1 MEQMRISSYC
11 GGFTLYE
18 FMISINAVG
27 IISGLITV
35 SLLPLP
41 DRSEFVNTTDQFK
54 DTLRQAKW
62 LALTKR
68 KSHRINSDSGFLML
82 QKKNAGNYKT
92 VSQEKIPEEI
102 SVSANRWPSLSAFGI
117 TSGGSIVIENED
129 YYSTKIFVIPM
140 GRIRQT
146 AFERN

>member
-1 MEQMRISSYC
+1 MLISHYS
-11 GGFTLYE
+11 GGLTLYE
-18 FMISINAVG
+18 VMISIPSVG

-35 SLLPLP
+35 SLLPLL
-41 DRSEFVNTTDQFK
+41 DRSEFVNTAYQFR

-62 LALTKR
+62 LTFTKR

-82 QKKNAGNYKT
+82 QKKSAGSYQT

-102 SVSANRWPSLSAFGI
+102 LVNVNRWPSFSAFGFAY
-117 TSGGSIVIENED
+117 GGSIVIENED
-129 YYSTKIFVIPM
+129 YSIKVVVSPI

-146 AFERN
+146 AVERK

>member
-11 GGFTLYE
+11 SVFTLYE
-18 FMISINAVG
+18 VIISITAVG

-35 SLLPLP
+35 SLLPLL
-41 DRSEFVNTTDQFK
+41 DRSEFVNTAYQFK

-68 KSHRINSDSGFLML
+68 KSHRLNCDPEFLIL
-82 QKKNAGNYKT
+82 QKKSAASYQT
-92 VSQEKIPEEI
+92 VSKEKIPGEI
-102 SVSANRWPSLSAFGI
+102 SVSANRWPSFSTFGFAFGGYI
-117 TSGGSIVIENED
+117 FSENED
-129 YYSTKIFVIPM
+129 YSTKVVVSPI

-146 AFERN
+146 AVERK